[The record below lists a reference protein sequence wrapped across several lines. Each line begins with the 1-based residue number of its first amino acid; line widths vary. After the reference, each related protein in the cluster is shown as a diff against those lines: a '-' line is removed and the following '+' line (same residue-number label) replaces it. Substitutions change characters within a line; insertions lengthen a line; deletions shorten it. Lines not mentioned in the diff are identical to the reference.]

1 MILNRKILK
10 NFFIDQIDRPDFGL
24 SEKFTLQG
32 FDHARV
38 KQYYNFMVDVAVIY
52 GANRSFAEREMHDV
66 LEFKTN
72 LAKVIVLTIINYI
85 N

>member
-1 MILNRKILK
+1 MK
-10 NFFIDQIDRPDFGL
+10 NFLVHQIDRPDFGL

-52 GANRSFAEREMHDV
+52 GANRSFAEREMRDV
-66 LEFKTN
+66 LEFETN
-72 LAKVIVLTIINYI
+72 LAKVIILISIFLDI
-85 N
+85 KCIKPF